1 MDRERPSRQQLND
14 QAAMQWRSIFGLS
27 VHFMIIID
35 FVSSSGCRRCQKAG
49 QERGRIQ
56 CRRLLT
62 VTSLLDKCSL
72 IVGLQKG
79 SGKMR
84 KNLNQT
90 KLQQYQ
96 LAADRFA
103 IVCRIEICHCSTETL
118 YKLCGSSPYCQQVT
132 N

>member
-1 MDRERPSRQQLND
+1 MFVIIYKGTMDRERPSRQQLND

-27 VHFMIIID
+27 V
-35 FVSSSGCRRCQKAG
+35 
-49 QERGRIQ
+49 